1 MGIFIFYDGFN
12 SETYQSVLHIILLD
26 LEIRSDSIT
35 SDFFFSCGH
44 QVNPHLKDWINKP
57 VAYLCLCKPLRKAL
71 TATLSISRGQE
82 I

>member
-35 SDFFFSCGH
+35 SDFFF
-44 QVNPHLKDWINKP
+44 P
-57 VAYLCLCKPLRKAL
+57 VVTR
-71 TATLSISRGQE
+71 
-82 I
+82 